1 MGFLDSTSVTVDAI
15 LTRKGRELLA
25 KGEGEFKITRFSLSD
40 DEVDYGLYDT
50 THPNG
55 SNFYGAVIENIS
67 LLEAFP
73 SGKVQYFLING
84 EGNVTGVIN
93 MDTSARTYN
102 GGQIDVFTPST
113 QNVTDDAYIFTLG
126 NSTVGTLIGLGVGGS
141 GEGDA
146 TEGSTYTSVIV
157 RGSSCRFQAAQ
168 NLEKDYNSTIT
179 IMGVTSRATAT
190 INITVKKTVVAS

>member
-15 LTRKGRELLA
+15 LTKRGRELLA

-84 EGNVTGVIN
+84 QGNVTGVIN

-102 GGQIDVFTPST
+102 ANQIDNFEPTT
-113 QNVTDDAYIFTLG
+113 NNVTDDAYIYTLSNPLLG
-126 NSTVGTLIGLGVGGS
+126 SMTGLGTGGS
-141 GEGDA
+141 GAGQGSA
-146 TEGSTYTSVIV
+146 TGFTV
-157 RGSSCRFQAAQ
+157 RGSQMRFQAAPD
-168 NLEKDYNSTIT
+168 LEKDRTGTIS
-179 IMGVTSRATAT
+179 IMGVTSRAVAT
-190 INITVKKTVVAS
+190 INVTVKKHNISA

>member
-15 LTRKGRELLA
+15 LTKRGRELLA

-102 GGQIDVFTPST
+102 SGQIDVFTPST

-126 NSTVGTLIGLGVGGS
+126 NSTLGTLIGQGTGGT
-141 GEGDA
+141 GEGDSS
-146 TEGSTYTSVIV
+146 EGGEVTV
-157 RGSSCRFQAAQ
+157 RGSACRFTAAN
-168 NLEKDYNSTIT
+168 NLEKDYTSIIT

-190 INITVKKTVVAS
+190 INITAKKRHVAV

>member
-15 LTRKGRELLA
+15 LTKRGRELLA

-102 GGQIDVFTPST
+102 GGQIDVVTPST
-113 QNVTDDAYIFTLG
+113 QNVTDDAYIYTLG
-126 NSTVGTLIGLGVGGS
+126 SSTLGTLTGLGAGGT
-141 GEGDA
+141 GEGDSS
-146 TEGSTYTSVIV
+146 EGSEVVV
-157 RGSSCRFQAAQ
+157 RGSSCRFQAAK
-168 NLEKDYNSTIT
+168 NLEKDYTSIIT

-190 INITVKKTVVAS
+190 INITAKKWTVAN

>member
-15 LTRKGRELLA
+15 LTKRGRELLA

-113 QNVTDDAYIFTLG
+113 QNVTDDAYIYTLG
-126 NSTVGTLIGLGVGGS
+126 SSTLGTLTGLGAGGT
-141 GEGDA
+141 GEGDSS
-146 TEGSTYTSVIV
+146 EGSEVVV
-157 RGSSCRFQAAQ
+157 RGSSCRFQAAK
-168 NLEKDYNSTIT
+168 NLEKDYTSIIT

-190 INITVKKTVVAS
+190 INITAKKWTVAN

>member
-15 LTRKGRELLA
+15 LTKKGRELLA
-25 KGEGEFKITRFSLSD
+25 QGGGEFQITRFSLSD

-55 SNFYGAVIENIS
+55 SNFYGSVIENIS

-84 EGNVTGVIN
+84 QGNVTGVIN

-102 GGQIDVFTPST
+102 GGQTDSFSPETI
-113 QNVTDDAYIFTLG
+113 NVTDDSYIYTLSNG
-126 NSTVGTLIGLGVGGS
+126 ELGTMTGTGTGGS
-141 GEGDA
+141 GAGTQSDEG
-146 TEGSTYTSVIV
+146 YTV
-157 RGSSCRFQAAQ
+157 RGSGMSWRASDS
-168 NLEKDYNSTIT
+168 LVKDKTGTIT
-179 IMGVTSRATAT
+179 IMGITSRAVAT
-190 INITVKKTVVAS
+190 IAITVKKLTLAP

>member
-15 LTRKGRELLA
+15 LTKRGRELLA

-102 GGQIDVFTPST
+102 GSQIDVFTPST
-113 QNVTDDAYIFTLG
+113 QNVTDDAYIYTLG
-126 NSTVGTLIGLGVGGS
+126 NSTVGTLIGLGAGGT
-141 GEGDA
+141 GEGDGS
-146 TEGSTYTSVIV
+146 EGGEVVV
-157 RGSSCRFQAAQ
+157 RGSSCRFTAAS
-168 NLEKDYNSTIT
+168 NLEKDYTSIIT

-190 INITVKKTVVAS
+190 INITVKKTVIAA

>member
-15 LTRKGRELLA
+15 LTKKGRELLA

-50 THPNG
+50 NHPLG

-67 LLEAFP
+67 VLEAFP
-73 SGKVQYFLING
+73 SGKVQYFLVNG

-93 MDTSARTYN
+93 MDISARTYN

-126 NSTVGTLIGLGVGGS
+126 NSTVGTVTGLGAGGT
-141 GEGDA
+141 GEGDGS
-146 TEGSTYTSVIV
+146 EGGSITV
-157 RGSSCRFQAAQ
+157 RGSSCRFQGAR
-168 NLEKDYNSTIT
+168 NLEKDYTSIIT

>member
-15 LTRKGRELLA
+15 LTKRGRELLA

-84 EGNVTGVIN
+84 
-93 MDTSARTYN
+93 
-102 GGQIDVFTPST
+102 
-113 QNVTDDAYIFTLG
+113 
-126 NSTVGTLIGLGVGGS
+126 GLKS
-141 GEGDA
+141 
-146 TEGSTYTSVIV
+146 
-157 RGSSCRFQAAQ
+157 
-168 NLEKDYNSTIT
+168 
-179 IMGVTSRATAT
+179 
-190 INITVKKTVVAS
+190 

>member
-1 MGFLDSTSVTVDAI
+1 MGFLDNSSTTVDAI
-15 LTRKGRELLA
+15 LTKAGRELLA
-25 KGEGEFKITRFSLSD
+25 KGEGAFKITRFSLSD
-40 DEVDYGLYDT
+40 DEIDYGLYDT

-113 QNVTDDAYIFTLG
+113 QNVTDDAYMFTLG
-126 NSTVGTLIGLGVGGS
+126 NPFVGTLTGLGVGGT
-141 GEGDA
+141 GEGSGGGA
-146 TEGSTYTSVIV
+146 AGVTV
-157 RGSSCRFQAAQ
+157 RGSSCRFTAATH
-168 NLEKDYNSTIT
+168 LEKDFNSTIT

-190 INITVKKTVVAS
+190 INVTVKKEP